1 VGGGAGIVTEL
12 LWLDLT
18 PRPAWQQM
26 AIDTA
31 TVDVARENFVAIF
44 RLYTWLGDS
53 VSLGAHERAVG
64 TWNRQLLES
73 DQVAV
78 VRRPT
83 GGRAV
88 WHDADDLT
96 YSWCGPLNG
105 PAAMRRI
112 YRELHER
119 LASAI
124 GDPEIEVSLAADRR
138 APGLSPGACFDA
150 PVGGE
155 VLVEARKAIGSAQ
168 RAYGDQLL
176 QHGAIALR
184 DRGASLARYRQDGNV
199 VVVPNGIGQLPP
211 ADVTSERIAATWLA
225 GGAELIG
232 SELTTRIVLDSVQHA
247 SRYQDAAWTWHR

>member
-1 VGGGAGIVTEL
+1 RVGGGAGIVTEL

-31 TVDVARENFVAIF
+31 TVDVAREHFVAIF
-44 RLYTWLGDS
+44 RLYTWLRDS
-53 VSLGAHERAVG
+53 VSLAAHERAVG

-138 APGLSPGACFDA
+138 APGLSPG
-150 PVGGE
+150 
-155 VLVEARKAIGSAQ
+155 
-168 RAYGDQLL
+168 
-176 QHGAIALR
+176 
-184 DRGASLARYRQDGNV
+184 
-199 VVVPNGIGQLPP
+199 
-211 ADVTSERIAATWLA
+211 
-225 GGAELIG
+225 
-232 SELTTRIVLDSVQHA
+232 
-247 SRYQDAAWTWHR
+247 